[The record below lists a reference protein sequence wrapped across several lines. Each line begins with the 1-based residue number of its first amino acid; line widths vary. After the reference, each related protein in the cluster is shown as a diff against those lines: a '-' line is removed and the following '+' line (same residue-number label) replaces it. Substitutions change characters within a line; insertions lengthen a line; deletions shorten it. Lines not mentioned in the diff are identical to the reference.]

1 MKARSR
7 NVKGHS
13 CICHLWLVFFLFC
26 NLRVWCWAKNLFSLW
41 FSILI
46 AGEKKN
52 VWLGFMVISEGGQ
65 SVGSRALQMRPE
77 IFNSPSMSAP
87 WKEHLK
93 SSWVF
98 STDIQKLFNRYG
110 VQRVCLG
117 PKLWSI
123 RHILNGAGEVRL
135 SWNPQTQQIRGDACT
150 ESVYISMMRAYA
162 CTTILQFWSV
172 IPLSSSDSFAM
183 SFLFGSP
190 PILFQRGSREQQK
203 SGEDGWLLCLMQIV
217 KTKTLEFP
225 PQLSGNKP
233 D

>member
-1 MKARSR
+1 
-7 NVKGHS
+7 
-13 CICHLWLVFFLFC
+13 
-26 NLRVWCWAKNLFSLW
+26 
-41 FSILI
+41 
-46 AGEKKN
+46 
-52 VWLGFMVISEGGQ
+52 MVISEGGQ

-172 IPLSSSDSFAM
+172 ILLSSSDSFAM
-183 SFLFGSP
+183 SFLFWLTSHPVPERVSWATEKWG
-190 PILFQRGSREQQK
+190 
-203 SGEDGWLLCLMQIV
+203 GWLAS
-217 KTKTLEFP
+217 
-225 PQLSGNKP
+225 LSHADSQDQDVWVP
-233 D
+233 TAAQR